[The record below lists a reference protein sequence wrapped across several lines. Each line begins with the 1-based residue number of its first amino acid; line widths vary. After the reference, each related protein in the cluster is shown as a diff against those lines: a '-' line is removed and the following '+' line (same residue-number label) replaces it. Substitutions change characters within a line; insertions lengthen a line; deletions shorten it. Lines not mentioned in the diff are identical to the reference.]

1 MLREVL
7 VPKGTTMRTNLFLLL
22 VMFSFSVAAQKES
35 TPVKTMTPIVEYG
48 DPITLD
54 NAKKVLKAAEAFA
67 VGNQWTV
74 VIAIVDSGGNLVL
87 LEKLDHTQFGS
98 IEVAIGKAKTAINF
112 KRPTK
117 LLEDAV
123 ANGGVGLRLLAVPGV
138 FPLEG
143 GELILSNGKII
154 GAIGVSGMQ
163 STQDAEVAKAGLAAL
178 K

>member
-1 MLREVL
+1 MNA
-7 VPKGTTMRTNLFLLL
+7 KLFLLL
-22 VMFSFSVAAQKES
+22 ALVSLSASAQKEGAS
-35 TPVKTMTPIVEYG
+35 IKTANPTLEYG
-48 DPITLD
+48 EVITLD
-54 NAKKVLKAAEAFA
+54 NAKKILKAAEAFA
-67 VGNQWTV
+67 TGNQWTV

-117 LLEDAV
+117 LLEDAL

>member
-1 MLREVL
+1 MNA
-7 VPKGTTMRTNLFLLL
+7 KLFLLL
-22 VMFSFSVAAQKES
+22 ALVSLSASAQKEGA
-35 TPVKTMTPIVEYG
+35 PIKTTSPMLEYG
-48 DPITLD
+48 EAITLD
-54 NAKKVLKAAEAFA
+54 NAKKILKAAEAFA
-67 VGNQWTV
+67 TGNQWTV
-74 VIAIVDSGGNLVL
+74 VICIVDTGGNLVL
-87 LEKLDHTQFGS
+87 VEKLDHTQIGS

-117 LLEDAV
+117 LLEDAL